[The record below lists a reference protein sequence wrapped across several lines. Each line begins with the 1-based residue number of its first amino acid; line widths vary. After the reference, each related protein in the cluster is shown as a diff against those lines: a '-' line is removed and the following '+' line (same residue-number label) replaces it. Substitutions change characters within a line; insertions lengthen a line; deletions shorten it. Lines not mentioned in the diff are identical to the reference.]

1 LHVTDEVGAVAPV
14 VNFEVVWNFAT
25 ALLIGALLGIER
37 ERHRREHDEQT
48 IGGLRTFI
56 LFTLIGALGGWLTQ
70 VLDSPWILAAA
81 LVAAT
86 APVIA
91 GYVIS
96 ARTQPD
102 ALGLTTEL
110 AAVAALLLGAMT
122 TLGFRE
128 LAVGLGVA
136 VAAVL
141 AYKQPLHGIV
151 YRLDRED
158 VYAGL
163 RLLIAT
169 FIILPLL
176 PDEPIDSWGAL
187 NPRSLWMLVLLISSL
202 SLVGYVATRLLGA
215 GRGIPLTGLTG
226 GIVSSTAITLAFSR
240 QSRDSAYSGAI
251 PALASGIMLAW
262 GVMSVRVLVAV
273 LVVNRSLLPML
284 ALPFGAMAAVTAAA
298 AWWFWRRAA
307 TVAPAK
313 DVPLRNP
320 FSLTAA
326 IKFAGFFAL
335 VLLVVKL
342 VETYAPGRGIYFV
355 AALAGTTDV
364 DAITLS
370 MAQYARTGS
379 PDVAT
384 QAITIAALS
393 NTVVKAAMVASLGS
407 AALRR
412 PILVATVAVIA
423 AGAGALLLAMASNP

>member
-1 LHVTDEVGAVAPV
+1 MDEIGTVAPV

-25 ALLIGALLGIER
+25 ALLIGAMLGIER
-37 ERHRREHDEQT
+37 ERHRHDHDEQT

-56 LFTLIGALGGWLTQ
+56 LFALIGALGGWLTM
-70 VLDSPWILAAA
+70 VLESPWILAAA
-81 LVAAT
+81 LVAAL
-86 APVIA
+86 APVLA

-110 AAVAALLLGAMT
+110 AAIAACLLGAMT

-136 VAAVL
+136 VAAIL
-141 AYKQPLHGIV
+141 AYKQPLHGAV

-169 FIILPLL
+169 FIVLPLL
-176 PDEPIDSWGAL
+176 PDRPIDPWGAL
-187 NPRSLWMLVLLISSL
+187 NPRSLWMLVLLISSM

-226 GIVSSTAITLAFSR
+226 GLVSSTAVTLAFSR
-240 QSRDSAYSGAI
+240 QSRDAAYAAAI
-251 PALASGIMLAW
+251 PAFASGILLAW
-262 GVMSVRVLVAV
+262 GVMSVRVIIAV
-273 LVVNRSLLPML
+273 LVVNRALLPML

-298 AWWFWRRAA
+298 AWWFRRRAA
-307 TVAPAK
+307 TTTRAE

-320 FSLTAA
+320 FSLTSAV
-326 IKFAGFFAL
+326 KFAAFFAL
-335 VLLVVKL
+335 VLLLVKL
-342 VETYAPGRGIYFV
+342 VETYASGRGMYFV

-379 PDVAT
+379 AIVAT

-393 NTVVKAAMVASLGS
+393 NTVVKAAMVVGLGS
-407 AALRR
+407 PALRW
-412 PILVATVAVIA
+412 PVLLSAIAVIA
-423 AGAGALLLAMASNP
+423 AGAGALLLGNPAT

>member
-1 LHVTDEVGAVAPV
+1 MAPV

-25 ALLIGALLGIER
+25 ALLIGAMLGIER

-56 LFTLIGALGGWLTQ
+56 LFALIGALGGWLSQ
-70 VLDSPWILAAA
+70 VLESPWILAAA
-81 LVAAT
+81 MIAAV

-91 GYVIS
+91 GYVIT

-110 AAVAALLLGAMT
+110 AAIAALLLGAMT
-122 TLGFRE
+122 TLGFRG

-176 PDEPIDSWGAL
+176 PDEPIDPWGAL

-226 GIVSSTAITLAFSR
+226 GLVSSTAVTLAFSR
-240 QSRDSAYSGAI
+240 QSRDPAYARAI

-262 GVMSVRVLVAV
+262 GMMSVRVIVAV

-284 ALPFGAMAAVTAAA
+284 ALPFGAMAAVTAAV
-298 AWWFWRRAA
+298 AWWFWRRTA
-307 TVAPAK
+307 TTTRAE

-326 IKFAGFFAL
+326 VKFAGFFAL

-342 VETYAPGRGIYFV
+342 VETYSPGRGLYYV

-379 PDVAT
+379 AAVAT

-393 NTVVKAAMVASLGS
+393 NTVVKAAMVASLGN
-407 AALRR
+407 ATLRR
-412 PILVATVAVIA
+412 PILFATIAVVA
-423 AGAGALLLAMASNP
+423 AGAGALLLGGASS